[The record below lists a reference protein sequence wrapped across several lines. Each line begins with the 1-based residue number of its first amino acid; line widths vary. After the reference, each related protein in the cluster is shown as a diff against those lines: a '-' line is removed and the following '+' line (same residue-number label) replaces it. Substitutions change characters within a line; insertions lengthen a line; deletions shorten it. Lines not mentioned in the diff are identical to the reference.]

1 MLGNAIVTISARTM
15 CLFWI
20 PGSCLG
26 SETNILAQ
34 LLSTVGLDPIPAT
47 TNDYLRCESTGLGL
61 GLVDYPSVSA
71 GRIATPHPEKGAF
84 AQVRDQ
90 PE

>member
-1 MLGNAIVTISARTM
+1 MPLSPSVQGQCASSGFLARVWDQKQTYSPNYSPQWDLTLSLQRQM
-15 CLFWI
+15 IICDV
-20 PGSCLG
+20 S
-26 SETNILAQ
+26 
-34 LLSTVGLDPIPAT
+34 LL
-47 TNDYLRCESTGLGL
+47 GLGL

-71 GRIATPHPEKGAF
+71 GRIATLHPEKGAF